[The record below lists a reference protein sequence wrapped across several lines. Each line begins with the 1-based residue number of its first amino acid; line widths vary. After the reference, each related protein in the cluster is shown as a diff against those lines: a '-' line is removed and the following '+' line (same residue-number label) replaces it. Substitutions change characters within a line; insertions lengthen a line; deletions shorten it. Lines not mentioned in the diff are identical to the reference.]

1 MFYNKKFLIIAI
13 VAGYITIAG
22 LQFNAYRFGE
32 VTTPVPFQ
40 QNNSLAAAADLSF
53 QGTVAWVKSAGYF
66 VMFVA
71 MLVEG
76 PIITSAAAFGAAL
89 GYFNIWIVLTLALL
103 GDVVAD
109 LGYYAIGYF
118 SRITI
123 IEKYGHRFGL
133 SRERMKKLERL
144 LHTHPT
150 KTLLFIKLAP
160 VLPTPGLM
168 IVGTMKMP
176 LWKYLSLSALI
187 TLPKVLLF
195 MALGYYFGTAYDTI
209 AHYAEAGDYFIIV
222 AIAII
227 VAVYWA
233 YQKESSALSM
243 RLQAA
248 V

>member
-1 MFYNKKFLIIAI
+1 MFLNRKFFVVVIAL
-13 VAGYITIAG
+13 GYLTIAG

-32 VTTPVPFQ
+32 VAPATPFQ

-53 QGTVAWVKSAGYF
+53 QGTVAWVKSVGYF

-76 PIITSAAAFGAAL
+76 PIITAAAAFGAAL
-89 GYFNIWIVLTLALL
+89 GYFNIWIVFILSIL
-103 GDVVAD
+103 GDLVAD
-109 LGYYAIGYF
+109 LIYYAIGYF
-118 SRITI
+118 SRVAV
-123 IEKYGHRFGL
+123 IEKFGHRFGL
-133 SRERMKKLERL
+133 SRDRMKKLEHL

-176 LWKYLSLSALI
+176 LGKYTTLSALI
-187 TLPKVLLF
+187 ILPKVLIF
-195 MALGYYFGTAYDTI
+195 MALGYYFGAAYDTI
-209 AHYAEAGDYFIIV
+209 AHYAEAGEYFIIV
-222 AIAII
+222 A
-227 VAVYWA
+227 VAVVAAAYWA
-233 YQKESSALSM
+233 YQKGSAALSM
-243 RLQAA
+243 RLQT